1 MKRVKHMSNLGML
14 LNRMAPRHSQL
25 GIGLPAAIFII
36 TILAAI
42 AVAVN
47 QLVGQNSQTFEEEAN
62 LTRAFYAAES
72 GAGFAMNGVFPPE
85 EYSTYTN
92 VCTGTEVAPITYDF
106 TVDGLAGCTAEVYCT
121 VVTNGGNNYATI
133 QSEGTCGDVER
144 TIQVRT
150 VY

>member
-1 MKRVKHMSNLGML
+1 MNKKN
-14 LNRMAPRHSQL
+14 QL

-36 TILAAI
+36 TALTAI

-72 GAGFAMNGVFPPE
+72 GAGFAMNGVYPPE
-85 EYSTYTN
+85 EYNTYTN
-92 VCTGTEVAPITYDF
+92 VCTGTEGAPITYNF
-106 TVDGLAGCTAEVYCT
+106 TVDGLASCKAEVYCT
-121 VVTNGGNNYATI
+121 AVTNGGNDYATI
-133 QSEGTCGDVER
+133 QSKGTCGDVIR
-144 TIQVRT
+144 TVQVRT